1 MTILETQYLET
12 TWYKPWFRNAAAFF
26 SNVRKVYTLNIKR
39 KFGSKA
45 AIAIYLNR
53 KDGCF

>member
-45 AIAIYLNR
+45 TIAIYLNR